1 MRKERLAMRRRKS
14 VLCLGLIVIL
24 TLVFSVPLF
33 AAEIGK
39 DVKITYLGQSA
50 FKIVS
55 SKDVV
60 IYLDPYLSKNPKT
73 PAEMKT
79 VEKADFVLVTH
90 GHFDHLG
97 DTLAIAE
104 KTNAKIVAM
113 YELGYY
119 LTKKAPRMLSE

>member
-1 MRKERLAMRRRKS
+1 MKSRKS
-14 VLCLGLIVIL
+14 VLWLGLVAIL
-24 TLVFSVPLF
+24 TLIFSIPLF

-55 SKDVV
+55 PKNVV
-60 IYLDPYLSKNPKT
+60 VYIDPYLSKNPKT

-113 YELGYY
+113 
-119 LTKKAPRMLSE
+119 